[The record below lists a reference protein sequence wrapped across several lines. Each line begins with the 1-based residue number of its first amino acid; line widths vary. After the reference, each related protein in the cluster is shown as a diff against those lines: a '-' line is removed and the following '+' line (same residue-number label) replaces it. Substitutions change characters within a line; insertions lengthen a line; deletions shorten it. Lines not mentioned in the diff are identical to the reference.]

1 MFTPESF
8 IDTLETAKLNA
19 IEKVVTNKALKE
31 NMVEAVRAEAR
42 FAKSIAAT
50 TKNIADEV
58 AHFKYEEAFKA
69 YTAKFEE
76 FFKTYTKK

>member
-1 MFTPESF
+1 MFTPEAI
-8 IDTLETAKLNA
+8 IDTVETAKLNT

-50 TKNIADEV
+50 TKNIFNEV
-58 AHFKYEEAFKA
+58 AHFKYAEAFKP
-69 YTAKFEE
+69 YTKTFED
-76 FFKTYTKK
+76 FFKSSK

>member
-19 IEKVVTNKALKE
+19 LEKVVTNETLKD
-31 NMVEAVRAEAR
+31 NMREAIRAEAR

-50 TKNIADEV
+50 SKNVMDEIV
-58 AHFKYEEAFKA
+58 NFNYEDAFKPV
-69 YTAKFEE
+69 TKFFET
-76 FFKTYTKK
+76 FTFTK